1 MEMNE
6 NKSDESCNTQQH
18 SEESEDENVTAQQ
31 RLG

>member
-6 NKSDESCNTQQH
+6 NKSDESRNTKQH
-18 SEESEDENVTAQQ
+18 SEESEDENVTAQ